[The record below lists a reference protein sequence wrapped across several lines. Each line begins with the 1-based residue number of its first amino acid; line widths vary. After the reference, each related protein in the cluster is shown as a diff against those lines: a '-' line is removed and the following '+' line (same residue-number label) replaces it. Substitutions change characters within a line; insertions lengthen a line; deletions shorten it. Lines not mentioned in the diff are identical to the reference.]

1 MFNHFL
7 QSQPL
12 EGLRSILNVESS
24 GISSD
29 LANKLAGFIDSQE
42 FKMLECQRNMPG
54 DSRV

>member
-24 GISSD
+24 RISSD

-54 DSRV
+54 DSCV